1 MIVLNVSSLSYKIG
15 AATILDGVSF
25 SLDAADRLGVVGDNG
40 AGKSTLLGMITGRLE
55 PTEGEVYVAKQ
66 TSVGYLEQN
75 AESDDSEFSSDVT
88 VIDKM
93 YEAHSELLRDEAR
106 LSELEDALSSAS
118 GDELDRLTREFTALN
133 SRFIDEGGLYFRAK
147 CKSCLVRLGFPETM
161 HTQSV
166 STLSGGQRTRLMLA
180 RLLVWEPDVLILDE
194 PTNHLDADTTVWL
207 EDHLASYP
215 KALIVVS
222 HDRYFLD
229 RVTTRTLDVENHR
242 AEFYKCA
249 YSAFAVQKKARRAE
263 LEKRYELQQKEIARQ
278 EAIIEQQ
285 RRFNREKNIKTVES
299 RLKALDRMEK
309 IDRPEPEAKAIKFTF
324 QAGIESGNDVLDA
337 RSLSMAFGSHK
348 LFSDLSFS
356 VKKRERVFIVGPN
369 GCGKS
374 TLVKIICGLVAP
386 SGGRIDFGYNVEL
399 GYYDQENQNLN
410 PASTVL
416 TELWNAHPALPERKI
431 RGALAAF
438 RFKAE
443 DVGKSVSVLSGG
455 ERARLTFA
463 KLILDEMNLLVLDE
477 PTNHLDIASR
487 EALEDALVGYDGTL
501 IAVSHDRYFIDKLA
515 TRIIT
520 ITASGVSDF
529 RGTWSEYDA
538 KLRAAKD
545 GADGASEAAD
555 AATAEAGGQKPSSA
569 KEAYLESKRSAAD
582 ERKRKKHEE
591 AVRRE
596 IAALEAELVEV
607 TDELFG
613 DAAYDYHRAAE
624 LEDRRAV
631 IEDRLMTL
639 YEEEEGFGE

>member
-1 MIVLNVSSLSYKIG
+1 MIALNVSSLSYKIG

-25 SLDAADRLGVVGDNG
+25 SLDAGDRLGVVGANG

-55 PTEGEVYVAKQ
+55 ATGGEVYLAKQ
-66 TSVGYLEQN
+66 STVGCLEQN
-75 AESDDSEFSSDVT
+75 AESDDAGGAEDVT
-88 VIDKM
+88 VIEKM

-106 LSELEDALSSAS
+106 LSELEGALSLAT
-118 GDELDRLTREFTALN
+118 GDELDRLTREFTSLN
-133 SRFIDEGGLYFRAK
+133 SRFIDAGGLYFRSK
-147 CKSCLVRLGFPETM
+147 CRSYLIHLGFPEQM
-161 HTQSV
+161 HDQKI

-180 RLLVWEPDVLILDE
+180 RLLAWEPDILILDE
-194 PTNHLDADTTVWL
+194 PTNHLDADTMAWL
-207 EDHLASYP
+207 EDHLSAYP
-215 KALIVVS
+215 NTLIVVS

-242 AEFYKCA
+242 AEFYKCS
-249 YSAFAVQKKARRAE
+249 YSAFAEQKKARRAE

-278 EAIIEQQ
+278 EAVIETQ
-285 RRFNREKNIKTVES
+285 RRFNRERNIKMVES
-299 RLKALDRMEK
+299 RKKALDRMEK
-309 IDRPEPEAKAIKFTF
+309 IERPEEEAKAINFTF
-324 QAGIESGNDVLDA
+324 RAGIESGNDVLDV
-337 RSLSMAFGSHK
+337 RSLSMAFGDHT

-374 TLVKIICGLVAP
+374 TLIKLICGLLSP
-386 SGGRIDFGYNVEL
+386 KGGRIDFGYNVEI
-399 GYYDQENQNLN
+399 GYYDQENQNLS
-410 PASTVL
+410 PANTVL
-416 TELWNAHPALPERKI
+416 SELWNAHPALPERQI

-438 RFKAE
+438 RFRGE
-443 DVGKSVSVLSGG
+443 NVLKSVSVLSGG

-487 EALEDALVGYDGTL
+487 EALEDALSGYDGTL

-520 ITASGVSDF
+520 LTPQGVSDF
-529 RGTWSEYDA
+529 RGTWTEYDA
-538 KLRAAKD
+538 KRRSAED
-545 GADGASEAAD
+545 TAD
-555 AATAEAGGQKPSSA
+555 AAFESQGEAKPSSA
-569 KEAYLESKRSAAD
+569 KEAYLENKRSAAD

-624 LEDRRAV
+624 LEDRRTV

-639 YEEEEGFGE
+639 YEEEESFGNE

>member
-1 MIVLNVSSLSYKIG
+1 MIALNVSSLSYKIG

-25 SLDAADRLGVVGDNG
+25 SLDAGERLGVVGANG
-40 AGKSTLLGMITGRLE
+40 AGKSTLLGMITGRLA
-55 PTEGEVYVAKQ
+55 PTDGEVYLAKR
-66 TSVGYLEQN
+66 SSLGYLEQN
-75 AESDDSEFSSDVT
+75 AEADETDDGSDVT

-93 YEAHSELLRDEAR
+93 YEAFGPLLKDEAR
-106 LSELEDALSSAS
+106 LAELEKALAEAT
-118 GDELDRLTREFTALN
+118 GGELERLTAEFAALN
-133 SRFIDEGGLYFRAK
+133 TRFIDAGGLYFRSR
-147 CKSCLVRLGFPETM
+147 CRSFLIRLGFPEET
-161 HTQSV
+161 HAQRV
-166 STLSGGQRTRLMLA
+166 ATLSGGQRTRLMLA
-180 RLLVWEPDVLILDE
+180 RLLVYEPDLLILDE
-194 PTNHLDADTTVWL
+194 PTNHLDVDTTAWL
-207 EDHLASYP
+207 EEHLASYP
-215 KALIVVS
+215 KTLIVVS

-242 AEFYKCA
+242 AELYKCA
-249 YSAFAVQKKARRAE
+249 YSVFAEQKKARRAE

-278 EAIIEQQ
+278 EAVIEQQ
-285 RRFNREKNIKTVES
+285 RRFNRERNIKMVES

-309 IDRPEPEAKAIKFTF
+309 IDKPESAPKSVKFSF
-324 QAGIESGNDVLDA
+324 HAGIESGNDVLDV
-337 RSLSMAFGSHK
+337 RSLGMRFGENE
-348 LFSDLSFS
+348 LFSGLSFG

-374 TLVKIICGLVAP
+374 TLVKIICGFLSPTA
-386 SGGRIDFGYNVEL
+386 GRLDFGYNVEL
-399 GYYDQENQNLN
+399 GYYDQENQNLTPSN
-410 PASTVL
+410 TVL
-416 TELWNAHPALPERKI
+416 SEVWNAHPGLSER
-431 RGALAAF
+431 RVRSALAAF
-438 RFKAE
+438 RFLA
-443 DVGKSVSVLSGG
+443 DDAGKSVSVLSGG

-477 PTNHLDIASR
+477 PTNHLDVASR

-520 ITASGVSDF
+520 ITPDGVTDF
-529 RGTWSEYDA
+529 RGTWTEYD
-538 KLRAAKD
+538 RRRREAAS
-545 GADGASEAAD
+545 GAAPEAAVEADCAGASGKD
-555 AATAEAGGQKPSSA
+555 
-569 KEAYLESKRSAAD
+569 AYLASKKSAAD
-582 ERKRKKHEE
+582 ERKRKKREE

-639 YEEEEGFGE
+639 YEEEESFGEQL

>member
-1 MIVLNVSSLSYKIG
+1 MIALNVSSLSYKIG
-15 AATILDGVSF
+15 AATILEDVSF
-25 SLDAADRLGVVGDNG
+25 SLDAGDRLGVVGDNG

-55 PTEGEVYVAKQ
+55 PTSGEVYLAKQ
-66 TSVGYLEQN
+66 TTLGCLEQN
-75 AESDDSEFSSDVT
+75 AEADETDDGSDVT
-88 VIDKM
+88 VIEKM

-118 GDELDRLTREFTALN
+118 GEALDRLTAEFTALN
-133 SRFIDEGGLYFRAK
+133 SRFIDAGGLYFKSK
-147 CKSCLVRLGFPETM
+147 CRSLLVHLGFPEDM
-161 HTQSV
+161 HSQKV
-166 STLSGGQRTRLMLA
+166 SSLSGGQRTRLMLA
-180 RLLVWEPDVLILDE
+180 RLLAWEPDILILDE
-194 PTNHLDADTTVWL
+194 PTNHLDADTMVWL
-207 EDHLASYP
+207 EEHLSAYP
-215 KALIVVS
+215 KTLVVVS

-229 RVTTRTLDVENHR
+229 RVTTRTLDVEHHR

-278 EAIIEQQ
+278 EAVIEKQ
-285 RRFNREKNIKTVES
+285 RQFNREKNIKMVES

-309 IDRPEPEAKAIKFTF
+309 IDRPEAEAKAIKFTF
-324 QAGIESGNDVLDA
+324 HAGIESGNDVLDV
-337 RSLSMAFGSHK
+337 RSLAMGFGTRE

-374 TLVKIICGLVAP
+374 TLVKLICGLLSPKA
-386 SGGRIDFGYNVEL
+386 GRIDFGYNVEL
-399 GYYDQENQNLN
+399 GYYDQENQNLTPTN
-410 PASTVL
+410 TVL
-416 TELWNAHPALPERKI
+416 TELWNAYPLLAERKI

-438 RFKAE
+438 RFRAE

-520 ITASGVSDF
+520 ISPDGVSDF

-538 KLRAAKD
+538 KLRESADGGPDASSGEAAQSEADRGEAASGKDAYLAAK
-545 GADGASEAAD
+545 
-555 AATAEAGGQKPSSA
+555 K
-569 KEAYLESKRSAAD
+569 SAAD

-624 LEDRRAV
+624 LEDRRTI

-639 YEEEEGFGE
+639 YEEEESFGE